1 MNRLFKI
8 NLVVDIVHDQAGENM
23 AVNYG
28 PEARVK
34 ISITLNWQI
43 IIMLSTDN
51 ESGGVSECILVN
63 MSIFLRKWCCYSALD
78 TCFFSLQGLCA
89 LVFATATNT

>member
-1 MNRLFKI
+1 MTT
-8 NLVVDIVHDQAGENM
+8 
-23 AVNYG
+23 NYG

-43 IIMLSTDN
+43 IIMLSADN
-51 ESGGVSECILVN
+51 ESGSVSECILVN

-78 TCFFSLQGLCA
+78 ICFFCRVYVPWYLQQPQIPK
-89 LVFATATNT
+89 FSIYRSTEK